1 MNLHRLTISLLVPFQ
16 ASNSDGNGTDL
27 QAMKHYAGGSQWEQQ
42 EKHTQKEPQIQCK
55 DSIKH
60 LKNQSW
66 RTRFFRQC
74 KKRER
79 GWSDQKL
86 ALVVFTC
93 NIVEGKTS
101 GEWRRGRDPKPHKSR
116 PLLSRIRNGDVRW
129 RGEGEAEKTKRRE
142 GGEERGGGCTIA
154 DAFCVDERTRARER
168 ANETRAAVWEAECER
183 DGRQELWVELPL
195 YLLAAL
201 APPCGFTN
209 RPLQGGVK
217 ILKWPEKAFYCPCQ
231 YSRRWTSTYTLYH
244 SKK

>member
-27 QAMKHYAGGSQWEQQ
+27 QAMKHYEGGSQWEQQ

-93 NIVEGKTS
+93 NIVEGKNLRGRKKRSRPEAPQKSTTPES
-101 GEWRRGRDPKPHKSR
+101 NKKWRRS
-116 PLLSRIRNGDVRW
+116 LE
-129 RGEGEAEKTKRRE
+129 RGKRGGEDEEKRE

-154 DAFCVDERTRARER
+154 DAFCGDERTRAHER
-168 ANETRAAVWEAECER
+168 ANETRAGVWEAQGER

-201 APPCGFTN
+201 APPCGFTT
-209 RPLQGGVK
+209 RPLQGGGKNIKMAWKGVLLSLS
-217 ILKWPEKAFYCPCQ
+217 I
-231 YSRRWTSTYTLYH
+231 
-244 SKK
+244 